1 VLHALGGCDTTSAIY
16 GHGKGTVFSK
26 INKDS
31 KMHLH
36 CTTLQ
41 NSEASVDDVCKAGVQ
56 LMVAIYGGKP
66 GDSLECLRYA
76 AYCSTSLSRRFQAER
91 LPPSESAARLHAMRV
106 HLQAVVWG
114 TLGRSALK
122 PTQWGWSLNN
132 GRLVP
137 VQIEGQVAP
146 DSVLTVVRCKCKGD
160 CLSALCSCKKHG
172 LQCVTACSN
181 CHGTDC
187 SNALPH
193 NAHDIDEDS
202 DVDDDTVNT
211 ECTDVN
217 YLPDF
222 LWDDD
227 LNFQYEEE
235 V

>member
-1 VLHALGGCDTTSAIY
+1 
-16 GHGKGTVFSK
+16 
-26 INKDS
+26 
-31 KMHLH
+31 
-36 CTTLQ
+36 
-41 NSEASVDDVCKAGVQ
+41 
-56 LMVAIYGGKP
+56 
-66 GDSLECLRYA
+66 
-76 AYCSTSLSRRFQAER
+76 
-91 LPPSESAARLHAMRV
+91 MRV

-122 PTQWGWSLNN
+122 PTQWGWGLNN

-160 CLSALCSCKKHG
+160 CSSALCSCKKHG
-172 LQCVTACSN
+172 LQCVTVCSN
-181 CHGTDC
+181 CHSTDC

-202 DVDDDTVNT
+202 DVDDETVNT

-222 LWDDD
+222 LWDHHQHHRFNVPISTLAWVGRFPRMPFLQTARSGASSCLY
-227 LNFQYEEE
+227 LNCLMSSVTHSFHVFLPLLLPLSPETAKFLQADTQSSTSSRSTCPNHLNLP
-235 V
+235 